1 MDRMPLRLDR
11 APPRSVRA
19 VSGVAVP
26 LVLVPLW
33 LFVPGVPIYAIGWS
47 FGQWYTVP
55 IGMLVIGSTA
65 VVGGLLMVAWLTLV
79 AHYSKSK
86 SRSRRR

>member
-19 VSGVAVP
+19 VSGVP

-33 LFVPGVPIYAIGWS
+33 LFVPGVPIYVVGWS

-65 VVGGLLMVAWLTLV
+65 VVGGLLIVGSLTLV
-79 AHYSKSK
+79 AHYFKSK